1 MKRFKKIIYL
11 TVRRVA
17 LRRRRLRTYY
27 WAEAGLYSLRDV
39 NVMPVCYYRWLY
51 RVSMKLIESGKC
63 PRLAD
68 RAMHTI
74 PYHLRF
80 HMA

>member
-1 MKRFKKIIYL
+1 MKRLKKTIYL
-11 TVRRVA
+11 SVRSMA
-17 LRRRRLRTYY
+17 LRWHRPRAYY
-27 WAEAGLYSLRDV
+27 WAEAGLYELRGV

-51 RVSMKLIESGKC
+51 RVSMRLIESGKWL
-63 PRLAD
+63 RLAD